1 MDNGERE
8 LAFQYSWGWFKYHAQ
23 QRYSAFN
30 YFLLTIGALSWA
42 YMQKPDINNNDLN
55 LMRTAIGILGFFIS
69 LAFLFIEKRNTELVN
84 DGRAG
89 LDKLEDINNGI
100 NPFKDYHIRRLD
112 KENRKNQ
119 LLCHRFWFRF
129 VILVALITACAS
141 VLYPLGCKSEC
152 IIGASFFV
160 GLFGICI
167 AYFTDDRIFELK

>member
-1 MDNGERE
+1 MDKDERE

-42 YMQKPDINNNDLN
+42 YMQKPEIINNDLN
-55 LMRTAIGILGFFIS
+55 LMRTAIGLLGFFIS

-89 LDKLEDINNGI
+89 LDKLEDINNGA
-100 NPFKDYHIRRLD
+100 NPFKEYHIRRLD
-112 KENRKNQ
+112 KENRKNK
-119 LLCHRFWFRF
+119 LLCHHFWFRF

-141 VLYPLGCKSEC
+141 VLYPL
-152 IIGASFFV
+152 
-160 GLFGICI
+160 
-167 AYFTDDRIFELK
+167 